1 MPDLESPTESSPSD
15 SPARRLIELARLFFT
30 LGVVGFGGPAAHIAM
45 MDEEV
50 VQKRKWLS
58 RQHFLDLI
66 GATSLIPG
74 PNSTEMTMHVG
85 YARGGWLGLF
95 VAGVSFIVPAAGL
108 TLALAWLYVAYGT
121 IPDVQPALAGIQSA
135 VLAIILGALWKL
147 GKKAITSPTLGAV
160 ALVAC
165 IPLIAGIGELPV
177 LFTATIVGALVV
189 WWQRTD
195 RRTPPSDDPGPD
207 GEASDDP
214 RPPSASSALGKTAS
228 AALLVA
234 GPLGG
239 ATPSLWTLGFF
250 FLKVGAVLYGSG
262 YVLIA
267 FLEGDVVGRY
277 EWLTSQQLLD
287 AVALGQLTPGP
298 VLTTATAVGYFV
310 AGVPG
315 ALVATLGIFLPSF
328 LFAGI
333 LHPIVPRLR
342 KAAWSAALLDA
353 VNAVAVALMAVV
365 TVRLALATLTGSA
378 LWAIFALAS
387 GWVLWKK
394 PSVVW
399 VVALGA
405 ALGWGASVLG
415 V

>member
-1 MPDLESPTESSPSD
+1 MPDPETPAESS
-15 SPARRLIELARLFFT
+15 SPESLGRRLIELARLFFT

-85 YARGGWLGLF
+85 YARGGWLGLL

-121 IPDVQPALAGIQSA
+121 LPDVQPALLGIQAA

-147 GKKAITSPTLGAV
+147 GKKAITSPTLGVIAG
-160 ALVAC
+160 VAC
-165 IPLIAGIGELPV
+165 VPLIAGIGELPV
-177 LFTATIVGALVV
+177 LFTATLLGALVV
-189 WWQRTD
+189 WWQRKD
-195 RRTPPSDDPGPD
+195 RRMPPPDDHPPD
-207 GEASDDP
+207 EAA
-214 RPPSASSALGKTAS
+214 PPSASSTLGPAS

-239 ATPSLWTLGFF
+239 TTPSLWTLGFF

-277 EWLTSQQLLD
+277 GWLTSQQLLD

-310 AGVPG
+310 AGIPG

-365 TVRLALATLTGSA
+365 TVRLALATLTGPA
-378 LWAIFALAS
+378 LWAIFALAA

-394 PSVVW
+394 PGVVW

-405 ALGWGASVLG
+405 ALGWGVHVLG
-415 V
+415 LT

>member
-1 MPDLESPTESSPSD
+1 MPHPETSSEPTDLETPT
-15 SPARRLIELARLFFT
+15 RRLLELARLFFT

-85 YARGGWLGLF
+85 YARGGWLGLL

-108 TLALAWLYVAYGT
+108 TLLLAWLYVQYGT
-121 IPDVQPALAGIQSA
+121 LPDVQPALAGIQAA

-147 GKKAITSPTLGAV
+147 GKKAITSPVLAGV
-160 ALVAC
+160 ALVAG
-165 IPLIAGIGELPV
+165 LVLGAGVGEIPV
-177 LFTATIVGALVV
+177 LFGATALGALVV
-189 WWQRTD
+189 WWQRKD
-195 RRTPPSDDPGPD
+195 RREPPPEKPGP
-207 GEASDDP
+207 P
-214 RPPSASSALGKTAS
+214 TASSSLGGP
-228 AALLVA
+228 AAAAFLVA

-239 ATPSLWTLGFF
+239 VTPSLWSLGFF

-267 FLEGDVVGRY
+267 FLEGGVVNDDG
-277 EWLTSQQLLD
+277 WLTSQQLLD

-328 LFAGI
+328 LFAGL

-342 KAAWSAALLDA
+342 RAAWSAALLDA

-365 TVRLALATLTGSA
+365 TIRLALVALTGPA
-378 LWAIFALAS
+378 LWGIFALAAA
-387 GWVLWKK
+387 WVLWKK
-394 PSVVW
+394 PGVVW

-405 ALGWGASVLG
+405 ALGWGASFVG
-415 V
+415 

>member
-1 MPDLESPTESSPSD
+1 MLSPEIPSDPSD
-15 SPARRLIELARLFFT
+15 SESRLRRLAELARVFFM
-30 LGVVGFGGPAAHIAM
+30 LGAAGFGGPAAHIAM

-50 VQKRKWLS
+50 VQKRRWLT

-85 YARGGWLGLF
+85 FARAGWVGLL

-108 TLALAWLYVAYGT
+108 TLLLAWLYVQYGT
-121 IPDVQPALAGIQSA
+121 LPDVQPALAGIQAA

-147 GKKAITSPTLGAV
+147 GKKAITSPVLAGV
-160 ALVAC
+160 ALVAG
-165 IPLIAGIGELPV
+165 LVLGAGVGEIPV
-177 LFTATIVGALVV
+177 LFGATALGALVV

-195 RRTPPSDDPGPD
+195 RRIPPPVDPT
-207 GEASDDP
+207 S
-214 RPPSASSALGKTAS
+214 PPASSTVGGAAS

-239 ATPSLWTLGFF
+239 TTPSLGSLGLF
-250 FLKVGAVLYGSG
+250 FLKVGSVLYGSG

-267 FLEGDVVGRY
+267 FLEGDVVGTY
-277 EWLTSQQLLD
+277 GWLTSQQLLD

-328 LFAGI
+328 LFAGL

-365 TVRLALATLTGSA
+365 TVRLALATLTGPA
-378 LWAIFALAS
+378 LWSIFALAA

-394 PSVVW
+394 PGVVW

-405 ALGWGASVLG
+405 ALGWATTLLG
-415 V
+415 

>member
-1 MPDLESPTESSPSD
+1 MPEPEPPSQTSHPE
-15 SPARRLIELARLFFT
+15 SPARRLIELARLFFM

-95 VAGVSFIVPAAGL
+95 IAGVSFIVPAAGL
-108 TLALAWLYVAYGT
+108 TLAMAWLYVEYGT
-121 IPDVQPALAGIQSA
+121 LPDVQPALLGIQAA

-147 GKKAITSPTLGAV
+147 GKKAVTSPTLGGV

-165 IPLIAGIGELPV
+165 IPLVAGIGELPV
-177 LFTATIVGALVV
+177 LFTATILGAGVV

-195 RRTPPSDDPGPD
+195 RRTPPPNDPEPPDDAG
-207 GEASDDP
+207 SS
-214 RPPSASSALGKTAS
+214 SASSSLGGPAA

-239 ATPSLWTLGFF
+239 VTPSLWSLGFF

-267 FLEGDVVGRY
+267 FLEGGVVDDYG
-277 EWLTSQQLLD
+277 WLTSQQLLD

-342 KAAWSAALLDA
+342 EAAWSAALLDA

-365 TVRLALATLTGSA
+365 TVRLALATLTGPA
-378 LWAIFALAS
+378 LWGIFALAA

-394 PSVVW
+394 PNVVW
-399 VVALGA
+399 VVAFGA
-405 ALGWGASVLG
+405 ALGWAVSLVGA
-415 V
+415 

>member
-1 MPDLESPTESSPSD
+1 MPVSQTSAKPSSPE
-15 SPARRLIELARLFFT
+15 SPARRILELARLFFT

-50 VQKRKWLS
+50 VQKRNWLS

-108 TLALAWLYVAYGT
+108 TLLLAWLYVEYGT
-121 IPDVQPALAGIQSA
+121 LPDVQPALAGIQAA

-147 GKKAITSPTLGAV
+147 GKKAITSPVLGGV
-160 ALVAC
+160 ALVAG
-165 IPLIAGIGELPV
+165 LVLGAGVGEIPV
-177 LFTATIVGALVV
+177 LFGATALGALVV

-195 RRTPPSDDPGPD
+195 RRTPPPPEDPEPL
-207 GEASDDP
+207 
-214 RPPSASSALGKTAS
+214 SASSATLGGAAS

-239 ATPSLWTLGFF
+239 VTPSLWSVGFF

-267 FLEGDVVGRY
+267 FLEGGVVEDYG
-277 EWLTSQQLLD
+277 WLTSKQLLD

-328 LFAGI
+328 MFAGL

-365 TVRLALATLTGSA
+365 TVRLALVALAGPA
-378 LWAIFALAS
+378 LWGIFVLAA

-394 PSVVW
+394 PGVVW
-399 VVALGA
+399 VVGLGA
-405 ALGWGASVLG
+405 VLGWGAQFLG
-415 V
+415 Q